1 MEKKRDRRQIDSN
14 TVDSHFDSDNI
25 QSMATGLGEKD
36 ITVLTFL
43 YEWTRPIR
51 VGDIKNRTNMPHS
64 TLNSVIKRLMKK
76 ELVKWD
82 RYGLVELLPAG
93 KKIAAHELKHH
104 VILENFFMKFLG
116 MPKEQAHVDA
126 MQTAGCLS
134 CEAIERMKAMVE
146 DEEKA
151 PCGTKIK
158 IDETIETRA

>member
-1 MEKKRDRRQIDSN
+1 MEKSHGQRQTDNKSIDSHSDG
-14 TVDSHFDSDNI
+14 DSVESK
-25 QSMATGLGEKD
+25 AAGLGEKD

-51 VGDIKNRTNMPHS
+51 VGDIRNKTNMPHS

-93 KKIAAHELKHH
+93 RKIAAHELKHH

-116 MPKEQAHVDA
+116 MSKEQAHVDA
-126 MQTAGCLS
+126 IQTAGCLS
-134 CEAIERMKAMVE
+134 CEAIERMKVMVE
-146 DEEKA
+146 DQEKA
-151 PCGTKIK
+151 PCGTKVK
-158 IDETIETRA
+158 TDEAMENRA